1 MESDD
6 TKGVEP
12 AFSGVTMRTL
22 RERANLSQRALA
34 EACGIALRSIVRFE
48 SGEQEPRFGVALR
61 IADALDVDM
70 SELAGRGVE
79 LDLAGVWHARWQ
91 VWLDGEE
98 AITEQ
103 EVVATPVG
111 LRVPIS
117 ASERGIMVRGGT
129 REPVT
134 IETGGY
140 RWDGELRLHSD
151 RALIGWYSSTEGRVR
166 SLGALFLVV
175 GESGA
180 YLYGRWVGTAREG
193 LVVTGWSV
201 LARDSDRATSVMTH
215 LLVDGRP

>member
-1 MESDD
+1 MSSDASE
-6 TKGVEP
+6 GGEP

-70 SELAGRGVE
+70 SELAGRGVQ
-79 LDLAGVWHARWQ
+79 LDLAGMWHARWQ

-98 AITEQ
+98 ATTEQ

-111 LRVPIS
+111 LRVPIT
-117 ASERGIMVRGGT
+117 ASERGFIVRGGT

-134 IETGGY
+134 IET
-140 RWDGELRLHSD
+140 
-151 RALIGWYSSTEGRVR
+151 
-166 SLGALFLVV
+166 
-175 GESGA
+175 
-180 YLYGRWVGTAREG
+180 
-193 LVVTGWSV
+193 
-201 LARDSDRATSVMTH
+201 
-215 LLVDGRP
+215 